1 MGRQVRKVAGSQALE
16 HGDQGFWFFRSLKSV
31 GIRFKFIPAA

>member
-1 MGRQVRKVAGSQALE
+1 MGRQVRKVAGSQPLE
-16 HGDQGFWFFRSLKSV
+16 HGDQGFWFFRGLKGV